1 MANVTTDA
9 NASNFSKYATLR
21 NWFVFIVG
29 SGLGVFM
36 FLCPIDAEDAAFS
49 TVLGVLVTAVEQ
61 FVTEN
66 CPMLLLAVVG
76 VSSIGGLLA
85 TIFKP
90 RFVKNNPAVTDL
102 FMVSNL
108 YIVTRIVALFV
119 TICVMFEMGPEAV
132 RSEDVGGTMV
142 GLSYTLIGLAIV
154 LSFAMPFL
162 TDCGIMEFFGT
173 IMKPVIRPLFHVPG
187 RASIDLIASWLASS
201 NTSVLLTSG
210 QYYSG
215 YYTRREAASIMTNF
229 SLVSIPFCMVV
240 AETLDISSHFLLMYG
255 SITAIGLLLAMIGVR
270 IPPMATIENEYY
282 KGEKNLNEEVPKE
295 ISLIRW
301 SFLGALERADK
312 FTLLS
317 AAKVGFNMMV
327 GILMD
332 LIPIVIAWG
341 TIGTLLVNYTSIFNI
356 IATPMEVYMNFLG
369 VPEAALIAPATLV
382 GFIDMFIPAL
392 ITASQPLPLETRFI
406 IASLSVVQ
414 IIYLTE
420 VGSIIVKSN
429 VGLNIPKL
437 FIIFL
442 ERTII
447 ALPLIVFVAKN
458 FL

>member
-1 MANVTTDA
+1 MENEG
-9 NASNFSKYATLR
+9 NSSFSKLSTLR
-21 NWFVFIVG
+21 NWLTFVLG
-29 SGLGVFM
+29 SGLGIFL
-36 FLCPIDAEDAAFS
+36 FLCPIDAEDAEFS
-49 TVLGVLVTAVEQ
+49 TVLGVLVTAVES

-66 CPMLLLAVVG
+66 CPMLLLAIVG
-76 VSSIGGLLA
+76 VSAIGGLLA
-85 TIFKP
+85 KIFQP

-108 YIVTRIVALFV
+108 YLITRLVALFV
-119 TICVMFEMGPEAV
+119 TICVMFEAGPEAV

-142 GLSYTLIGLAIV
+142 GLSYTLIGLAVI

-255 SITAIGLLLAMIGVR
+255 SITAIGMILAIIGVR

-282 KGEKNLNEEVPKE
+282 KGHKNLNEEVPGD
-295 ISLIRW
+295 ISLLKW
-301 SFLGALERADK
+301 SIMGALDK
-312 FTLLS
+312 AESFTLVK
-317 AAKVGFNMMV
+317 AGKIGFDMMV

-341 TIGTLLVNYTSIFNI
+341 SIGTLLVNYTTIFHT
-356 IATPMEVYMNFLG
+356 IAYPMGMYMNMLG
-369 VPEAALIAPATLV
+369 VPEAFTVAPATLV

-392 ITASQPLPLETRFI
+392 ITSQSMPLETRFI
-406 IASLSVVQ
+406 IASLSLVQ

>member
-1 MANVTTDA
+1 MTTEE
-9 NASNFSKYATLR
+9 SSGFGKHSSIR
-21 NWFVFIVG
+21 NWLTFLLG
-29 SGLGVFM
+29 SGLGIFL
-36 FLCPIDAEDAAFS
+36 FLCPIDSEDAEFS
-49 TVLGVLVTAVEQ
+49 TVLGVLVSAVES
-61 FVTEN
+61 FVLEN
-66 CPMLLLAVVG
+66 CPFLLMAIVAV
-76 VSSIGGLLA
+76 SAIGGLLA
-85 TIFKP
+85 TVFRP
-90 RFVKNNPAVTDL
+90 RFVDNNPAVTEMFL
-102 FMVSNL
+102 VSKL
-108 YIVTRIVALFV
+108 YLITRLAALFV
-119 TICVMFEMGPEAV
+119 TVCVMLEVGPEAI

-142 GLSYTLIGLAIV
+142 GLSYTLIGLAVI

-240 AETLDISSHFLLMYG
+240 AETMDISSHFLLMYG
-255 SITAIGLLLAMIGVR
+255 SITAIGIVLAIIGVR
-270 IPPMATIENEYY
+270 IPPMSTIEDNYY
-282 KGEKNLNEEVPKE
+282 NGQKNLNEEAPSDT
-295 ISLIRW
+295 SLIKW
-301 SFLGALERADK
+301 SFMGALERASK
-312 FTLLS
+312 FTLAG
-317 AAKVGFNMMV
+317 AARIGFNMMV

-341 TIGTLLVNYTSIFNI
+341 TIGTLLVNYTSIFSI
-356 IATPMEVYMNFLG
+356 IATPMEIYMNILG
-369 VPEAALIAPATLV
+369 VQEAAAIAPATLV

-447 ALPLIVFVAKN
+447 ALPLIVFVAKYC
-458 FL
+458 L